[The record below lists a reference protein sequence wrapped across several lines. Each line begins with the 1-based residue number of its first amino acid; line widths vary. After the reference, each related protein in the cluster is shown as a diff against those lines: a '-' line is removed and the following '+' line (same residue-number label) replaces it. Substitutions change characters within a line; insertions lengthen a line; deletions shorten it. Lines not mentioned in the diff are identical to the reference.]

1 MRNRMMKAACRAL
14 ALVTALLLLLGCAPA
29 SAEDTVRETKA
40 LIDGILSYRLNAAGA
55 AGVRDWL
62 DHQAA
67 ENAAGEAWWALS
79 LRLYDPS
86 LDFSAYADALEET
99 VRDHAP
105 SGASARLLYEN
116 HGEIYPLA
124 RRAS

>member
-1 MRNRMMKAACRAL
+1 MRNRLLKDACRAL

-40 LIDGILSYRLNAAGA
+40 LIDGILSYRLKAAGA
-55 AGVRDWL
+55 AGVQDWL

-79 LRLYDPS
+79 LRAYDPS
-86 LDFSAYADALEET
+86 LDFSAYADALE
-99 VRDHAP
+99 
-105 SGASARLLYEN
+105 
-116 HGEIYPLA
+116 
-124 RRAS
+124 